1 MCRLTVKETVGEAYP
16 DDASDEATWDQFVRC
31 TPEDIMYWYCDFE
44 TLPPCKEILTNLPP
58 KFQKPSYTVNQ
69 TLRLAPVPTHAH
81 CSFLAVNII
90 CVQFVTSECHPP
102 RSFESLICESFD
114 ITLCSIA
121 LRVNPDLSFRF
132 ISFSNAAE
140 ALLKN
145 RLILSTR
152 SFAKGGKNIRS
163 QLLRIAKYTRRGFS
177 FPS

>member
-1 MCRLTVKETVGEAYP
+1 MT
-16 DDASDEATWDQFVRC
+16 
-31 TPEDIMYWYCDFE
+31 FE
-44 TLPPCKEILTNLPP
+44 TLPPCKQILNNLPP
-58 KFQKPSYTVNQ
+58 QFQKPSYRVNQ
-69 TLRLAPVPTHAH
+69 AIRLEPVQTHGH
-81 CSFLAVNII
+81 IQWFLAVNII
-90 CVQFVTSECHPP
+90 CVKFVTSECHPP

-132 ISFSNAAE
+132 MSFSNAAE
-140 ALLKN
+140 ALLNN
-145 RLILSTR
+145 RLVLSTR